1 MVGSGLQVPGAKK
14 KPPGDPAVFSGI
26 RRLDYIMDN
35 SPPTACEHG
44 Q

>member
-1 MVGSGLQVPGAKK
+1 MIGSGLRVPGPKK
-14 KPPGDPAVFSGI
+14 NRQGTGGFSGI

-35 SPPTACEHG
+35 SPATACEHG